1 MTVANAIGMSRI
13 RIWSKSL
20 VPLFLLT
27 AMFALGLSLLALR
40 RLNPSESTQLLWRLA
55 FSLILVCWVRV
66 DARAQR
72 YSPRFDFDA
81 FVFFGWPIAVP
92 YYLYRTRGARGL
104 VFGAGIWAL
113 NLAPTLAAQF
123 IRITVAH

>member
-1 MTVANAIGMSRI
+1 MTATNAIGMSQTH
-13 RIWSKSL
+13 IWSKSL
-20 VPLFLLT
+20 IPLFVLT
-27 AMFALGLSLLALR
+27 AISALGLSLLALR
-40 RLNPSESTQLLWRLA
+40 RLNPSESTQLLWRFA

-72 YSPRFDFDA
+72 YSAPFDFDA
-81 FVFFGWPIAVP
+81 FVLFGWPLVVP

-113 NLAPTLAAQF
+113 NLAPTFAAQF
-123 IRITVAH
+123 IRITVAR